1 MAMYSRPEE
10 LLEAFRE
17 LFVAK
22 GEFLGFAY
30 VATQEENLIPEYPA
44 IDISMGPLLREDH
57 GTQRFLVTFEG
68 SFWIYHASLEGTP
81 TERSIE
87 DMKLATKTVQF
98 LHEFNN
104 RALRE
109 TDVSENKLVGGSG
122 RVVQEIPGFV
132 SPAPNRSIITTRL
145 IWRGQSQVNYEDS

>member
-17 LFVAK
+17 LFNTQK
-22 GEFLGFAY
+22 GILGFAY
-30 VATQEENLIPEYPA
+30 VATQEEKLIPEYPA
-44 IDISMGPLLREDH
+44 IDISQGPVLREDH
-57 GTQRFLVTFEG
+57 GTQRFLLTFET
-68 SFWIYHASLEGTP
+68 SFWIYHANLEGTP

-87 DMKLATKTVQF
+87 DMKLATKVVQF
-98 LHEFNN
+98 LHQPNN

-109 TDVSENKLVGGSG
+109 TDVSENKLIGGSG

-132 SPAPNRSIITTRL
+132 SSSPNQAIITTRL
-145 IWRGQSQVNYEDS
+145 IWRGQSQVNYGDS